1 MAFNTETVNQILS
14 SYVADVKNVLPV
26 EKAYLY
32 GSYAKGTQSEYSD
45 VDVCFFLPTFGSKR
59 SVDIV
64 MILLAIAGQYP
75 GLDIEPRVF
84 QTSEIERGNPFVKEV
99 LRTGQEIRVY
109 DNAETFYK
117 ESQIK

>member
-1 MAFNTETVNQILS
+1 MAISTETVNQILA
-14 SYVADVKNVLPV
+14 SYVADVKNVLPI

-99 LRTGQEIRVY
+99 LQTGQEIRV
-109 DNAETFYK
+109 
-117 ESQIK
+117 